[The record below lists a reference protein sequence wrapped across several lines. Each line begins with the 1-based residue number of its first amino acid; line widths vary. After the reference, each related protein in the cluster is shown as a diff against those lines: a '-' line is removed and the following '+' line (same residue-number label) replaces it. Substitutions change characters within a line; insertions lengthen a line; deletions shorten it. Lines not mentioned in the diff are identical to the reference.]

1 MDNGASPGIIGVDSE
16 VMKKPVKISA
26 VVGFALLLGYIIY
39 SSMTLAQVRCEVC
52 IEFRGKRECRSAS
65 GANAEEAQRSATDL
79 ACVFLASGMTDSIA
93 CSNTRPASLTCTQ
106 R

>member
-1 MDNGASPGIIGVDSE
+1 
-16 VMKKPVKISA
+16 MKKPVKISA

-52 IEFRGKRECRSAS
+52 IEFHGKRECRSAS

-93 CSNTRPASLTCTQ
+93 CSNTRPASLACTE